1 VRLLL
6 VVDPKRARTHVQVG
20 PHARLDIGL
29 SRLTDLPSANST
41 MSSSSRD
48 VRWIS
53 ESHVDAFHICLL
65 YRQDEMSNPT
75 PSVTTKDAPG
85 TPLPADNPVERRS
98 WIVGITSLVFI
109 VLQSACTAVMAISGV
124 RVIIGLGA
132 LAAAAGLHR
141 PASGFHADAIRIP
154 MMILAVGGSIV
165 NLYVIWRIRS
175 LRSRASSQWR
185 AQPVSAKTIRAER
198 FQIALA
204 LMTLI
209 LVAAEYITHLIVHN
223 A

>member
-1 VRLLL
+1 
-6 VVDPKRARTHVQVG
+6 
-20 PHARLDIGL
+20 
-29 SRLTDLPSANST
+29 
-41 MSSSSRD
+41 
-48 VRWIS
+48 
-53 ESHVDAFHICLL
+53 LL
-65 YRQDEMSNPT
+65 YRQDEMSNQT
-75 PSVTTKDAPG
+75 PSATTKNTSG

-98 WIVGITSLVFI
+98 W
-109 VLQSACTAVMAISGV
+109 
-124 RVIIGLGA
+124 IIGLGA

-154 MMILAVGGSIV
+154 MMVLAVGGSIV

-204 LMTLI
+204 LLTLI
-209 LVAAEYITHLIVHN
+209 LVAAEYVTHLIVHN